1 MASRKKYAVLVM
13 LLLLLA
19 AAIANFFVVNKAY
32 DSSLARLATHND
44 DSAPPTAVVATPQGV
59 GKDGAQTDVQ
69 TITYRGPGWRGD
81 VTLNKTTDGSYEVTV
96 RASDLYDKTV
106 PITSFEIDVRRPD
119 SDKPILMPVFN
130 QKGDGFFTA
139 IVQFPGKGD
148 WEVRVQMHKENQ
160 TLEFARRFR
169 VE

>member
-1 MASRKKYAVLVM
+1 VASRKKYAVLVM

-19 AAIANFFVVNKAY
+19 AAIANFFVVNRAY
-32 DSSLARLATHND
+32 DSSLQRLASHD
-44 DSAPPTAVVATPQGV
+44 QSGRAAPAVDAAAS
-59 GKDGAQTDVQ
+59 GAGAGTQDTQTL
-69 TITYRGPGWRGD
+69 TYKGPGWRGD
-81 VTLNKTTDGSYEVTV
+81 VTLTKAADGNYEVTV

-106 PITSFEIDVRRPD
+106 QITSFEIDVRPPD

-130 QKGDGFFTA
+130 QKGDGYFTA
-139 IVQFPGKGD
+139 LVQFPGKGD